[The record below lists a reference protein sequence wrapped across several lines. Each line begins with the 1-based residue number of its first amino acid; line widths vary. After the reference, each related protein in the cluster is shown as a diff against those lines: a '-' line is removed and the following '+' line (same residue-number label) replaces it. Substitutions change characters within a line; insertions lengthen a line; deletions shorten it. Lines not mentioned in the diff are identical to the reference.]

1 MKTALIL
8 SFDLIREGELPK
20 SLAVASLLAY
30 LKQDARYGSEFTAES
45 KSVNMWYYRNS
56 ISNEFL
62 WHLLEELDLHR
73 YDTLAIS
80 CYIWNEYF
88 IKDFLQVIRRS
99 GFQGKIVL
107 GGYQISYTSKPEQ
120 LFDEYP
126 EADIYIK
133 GYAEKSLLEAI
144 LMPRPAE
151 KKILKGE
158 VDFSLIP
165 SVYLTGE
172 FPIEQNMKMIRWET
186 QRGCPYVCS
195 FCAHRDLEKGK
206 VYKHELDKIFA
217 ELAFF
222 KGKNVQK
229 VNALDPIF
237 NGGKNAVLILE
248 EIARLQMN
256 TLFSFQVRFE
266 NFKNV
271 LGKKFLDFAEKINI
285 NLEFGLQTIVEKEFY
300 TIERPNN
307 LQVVESVIQELNERG
322 ISYEISMIYGL
333 PHQTL
338 ESFQYGIDWLLER
351 NVKNIAAFPLMLLKG
366 TKLYDQKEEFSFV
379 EKVLGDF
386 NIPTVVSSN
395 TFSENEWQIMK
406 EIAGELN
413 PKVRF

>member
-1 MKTALIL
+1 MKTALII

-30 LKQDARYGSEFTAES
+30 LKQDTRYGTEFIAES
-45 KSVNMWYYRNS
+45 KSINMWHYRNN
-56 ISNEFL
+56 ITNEFL
-62 WHLLEELDLHR
+62 WDLVEDLDLHR

-80 CYIWNEYF
+80 CYVWNEYVM
-88 IKDFLQVIRRS
+88 KDFLQIIRKS

-107 GGYQISYTSKPEQ
+107 GGYQISYTNRPEQ
-120 LFDEYP
+120 LFQEYP

-144 LMPRPAE
+144 LMPRPIE
-151 KKILKGE
+151 KKILKSE
-158 VDFSLIP
+158 VTFSQIP

-172 FPIEQNMKMIRWET
+172 FPIEQNTKMIRWET
-186 QRGCPYVCS
+186 QRGCPYVCT

-206 VYKHELDKIFA
+206 VYKHELDKIFE

-222 KGKNVQK
+222 KEKNVQK
-229 VNALDPIF
+229 VNVLDPIF

-256 TLFSFQVRFE
+256 TIFSFQVRFE
-266 NFKNV
+266 NLKNA
-271 LGKKFLDFAEKINI
+271 LGRKFLDLAEKINI
-285 NLEFGLQTIVEKEFY
+285 NLEFGLQTVVEKEFY
-300 TIERPNN
+300 AIERPNN
-307 LQVVESVIQELNERG
+307 LKVVEETIKELNAKG

-333 PHQTL
+333 PYQTL
-338 ESFQYGIDWLLER
+338 ESFQYGIDWLLQR
-351 NVKNIAAFPLMLLKG
+351 NAENILAFPLMLLKG
-366 TKLYDQKEEFSFV
+366 TKLYEQKEQFGFV

-395 TFSENEWQIMK
+395 SFSENEWWLMK

>member
-30 LKQDARYGSEFTAES
+30 LKQDIRYGSEFVAEA

-56 ISNEFL
+56 ISDKFL
-62 WHLLEELDLHR
+62 WRLIDELNLHQ
-73 YDTLAIS
+73 YDTVAIS

-88 IKDFLQVIRRS
+88 IRDFLQIIRKS

-107 GGYQISYTSKPEQ
+107 GGYQISYTNRPEQ
-120 LFDEYP
+120 LFYEYP

-133 GYAEKSLLEAI
+133 GYGEKSLLEAI
-144 LMPRPAE
+144 IMPRPTE
-151 KKILKGE
+151 KIILKGE
-158 VDFSLIP
+158 VDFSQIP

-172 FPIEQNMKMIRWET
+172 FPIEPNMKMIRWET
-186 QRGCPYVCS
+186 QRGCPYVCT
-195 FCAHRDLEKGK
+195 FCAHRDLERGK
-206 VYKHELDKIFA
+206 VYKHELEKIFA

-222 KGKNVQK
+222 KEKNVQK
-229 VNALDPIF
+229 VNVLDPIF
-237 NGGKNAVLILE
+237 NGGKNANLILE

-266 NFKNV
+266 NFKNA
-271 LGKKFLDFAEKINI
+271 LGEKFLNLAEKINI
-285 NLEFGLQTIVEKEFY
+285 NLEFGLQTIVEKEY
-300 TIERPNN
+300 YAIERPNN
-307 LQVVESVIQELNERG
+307 LEVVEKIIQELNNRG

-333 PHQTL
+333 PYQTL
-338 ESFQYGIDWLLER
+338 DSFRYGIEWLLQR

-366 TKLYDQKEEFSFV
+366 TKLYEQKAEFGFE

-395 TFSENEWQIMK
+395 TFSESEWLLMK
-406 EIAGELN
+406 ELAGELN

>member
-1 MKTALIL
+1 MKTALII

-30 LKQDARYGSEFTAES
+30 LKQDTRYGTEFIAES
-45 KSVNMWYYRNS
+45 KSINMWHYRNN
-56 ISNEFL
+56 ITNEFL
-62 WHLLEELDLHR
+62 WDLVEDLDLHR

-80 CYIWNEYF
+80 CYVWNEYVM
-88 IKDFLQVIRRS
+88 KDFLQIIRKS

-107 GGYQISYTSKPEQ
+107 GGYQISYTNRPEQ
-120 LFDEYP
+120 LFQEYP

-144 LMPRPAE
+144 LMPRPIE
-151 KKILKGE
+151 KKILKSE
-158 VDFSLIP
+158 VTFSQIP

-172 FPIEQNMKMIRWET
+172 FPIEQNTKMIRWET
-186 QRGCPYVCS
+186 QRGCPYVCT

-206 VYKHELDKIFA
+206 VYKHELDKIFE

-222 KGKNVQK
+222 KEKNVQK
-229 VNALDPIF
+229 VNVLDPIF

-256 TLFSFQVRFE
+256 TIFSFQVRFE
-266 NFKNV
+266 NLKNA
-271 LGKKFLDFAEKINI
+271 LGRKFLDLAEKINI
-285 NLEFGLQTIVEKEFY
+285 NLEFGLQTVVEKEFY
-300 TIERPNN
+300 AIERPNN
-307 LQVVESVIQELNERG
+307 LKVVEETINELNAKG

-333 PHQTL
+333 PYQTL
-338 ESFQYGIDWLLER
+338 ESFQYGIDWLLQR
-351 NVKNIAAFPLMLLKG
+351 NAENILAFPLMLLKG
-366 TKLYDQKEEFSFV
+366 TKLYEQKEQFGFV

-395 TFSENEWQIMK
+395 SFSENEWWLMK

>member
-1 MKTALIL
+1 MKTALII

-30 LKQDARYGSEFTAES
+30 LKQDTRYGTEFIAES
-45 KSVNMWYYRNS
+45 KSINMWHYRNN
-56 ISNEFL
+56 ITNEFL
-62 WHLLEELDLHR
+62 WDLIEDLDLYR

-80 CYIWNEYF
+80 CYVWNEYVM
-88 IKDFLQVIRRS
+88 KDFLQIIRKS

-107 GGYQISYTSKPEQ
+107 GGYQISYTNRPEQ
-120 LFDEYP
+120 LFQEYP

-144 LMPRPAE
+144 LMPRPIE
-151 KKILKGE
+151 KKILKSE
-158 VDFSLIP
+158 VTFSQIP

-172 FPIEQNMKMIRWET
+172 FPIEQNTKMIRWET
-186 QRGCPYVCS
+186 QRGCPYVCT

-206 VYKHELDKIFA
+206 VYKHELDKIFE

-222 KGKNVQK
+222 KEKNVQK
-229 VNALDPIF
+229 VNVLDPIF

-256 TLFSFQVRFE
+256 TIFSFQVRFE
-266 NFKNV
+266 NLKNA
-271 LGKKFLDFAEKINI
+271 LGRKFLDLAEKINI
-285 NLEFGLQTIVEKEFY
+285 NLEFGLQTVVEKEFY
-300 TIERPNN
+300 AIERPNN
-307 LQVVESVIQELNERG
+307 LKVVEETIKELNAKG

-333 PHQTL
+333 PYQTL
-338 ESFQYGIDWLLER
+338 ESFQFGIDWLLQR
-351 NVKNIAAFPLMLLKG
+351 NAENILAFPLMLLKG
-366 TKLYDQKEEFSFV
+366 TKLYEQKEQFGFV

-395 TFSENEWQIMK
+395 SFSENEWWLMK